1 MQPCTSKKHYPWNS
15 NNGFTLIEVMIG
27 IMIFTVGILG
37 VTALT
42 MQAYR
47 SYSTSRQSTREVNR
61 TAISVEMLKHAGYFN
76 DNVLQDD
83 DDKAGTDPFY
93 APGTGNDVEYRV
105 QDNAVVS
112 GTKLI
117 VMQNDQ
123 ASANPTAPAYT
134 IFYTKPEIR

>member
-1 MQPCTSKKHYPWNS
+1 MQPCTSPKQRPWDNS
-15 NNGFTLIEVMIG
+15 NGFTLIEALIG
-27 IMIFTVGILG
+27 ILVFTVGILA
-37 VTALT
+37 VSA
-42 MQAYR
+42 MAIQANKT
-47 SYSTSRQSTREVNR
+47 YSTSRQSTREVNR
-61 TAISVEMLKHAGYFN
+61 TALSVEPLKHAGYSN

-93 APGTGNDVEYRV
+93 APGTGNEVEYRV

-123 ASANPTAPAYT
+123 VSDNPTVPAYT

>member
-1 MQPCTSKKHYPWNS
+1 MQPCTSKNRPPWNGNS
-15 NNGFTLIEVMIG
+15 GFTLIEALIG
-27 IMIFTVGILG
+27 ILVFTVGILG
-37 VTALT
+37 VST
-42 MQAYR
+42 MAIQANR
-47 SYSTSRQSTREVNR
+47 TYSTSRQSTREVNL
-61 TAISVEMLKHAGYFN
+61 TALSVEPLKYTGYSN

-93 APGTGNDVEYRV
+93 APGTGNDVAYRV

-117 VMQNDQ
+117 VMQNAKVSDKP
-123 ASANPTAPAYT
+123 NVPAYT

>member
-1 MQPCTSKKHYPWNS
+1 MQPCAAQKHHPWN
-15 NNGFTLIEVMIG
+15 NNSGFTLIEVMIG
-27 IMIFTVGILG
+27 IVIFTVGILG

-47 SYSTSRQSTREVNR
+47 SYSTSRQCTREVNR
-61 TAISVEMLKHAGYFN
+61 TAVSVESLKHAGYSN

-83 DDKAGTDPFY
+83 DDKAGMDPFY

-123 ASANPTAPAYT
+123 VSANPTAPAYT